1 MPAQSSS
8 LQQSALS
15 GLGLAAGLFGLVAL
29 GALGGFALAI
39 GEVQALWVAL
49 SVIAGIA
56 ILVDFRIGAMLL
68 VLLLPIADTTFF
80 PHALLGV
87 TGLNP
92 LNLLMAATLLSY
104 VLRGRLLVAS
114 AGALLPKPLI
124 WLFEVTIVIG
134 GLLGAPHADHIA
146 PWFYEN
152 QVIHF
157 YDASGYLRDMLF
169 KPMFIVVIAV
179 LIGAAAARAQRPE
192 RFIIPIALSVWLIAL
207 IEIGFVLA
215 SGVRFGLLAA
225 SNAREFF
232 DALGMHANDLGR
244 LFALAYA
251 LLLFTWWETKSVGL
265 KSFLFVSM
273 GLLAFA
279 LLLTFSR
286 GAFMGF
292 LLVNA
297 LFLAWKFNAKTLG
310 LAVLGLA
317 MSLLVLPNYVFER
330 VLLGFGSGG
339 SADAVSAGRIDGIW
353 MPLMSEV
360 FRSPLW
366 GNGLGFVMWSTPM
379 QTEVM
384 LPVTHPHNAF
394 LESYLDVGA
403 IGLAL
408 IVCYYISVWRGFRA
422 LGSNAYLSP
431 ELRGFFQGGAAAL
444 LCFAITGFAGGSL
457 RPDSEFVY
465 LWMAIGMMYGVMAR
479 RPAG

>member
-8 LQQSALS
+8 LQQSALG

-29 GALGGFALAI
+29 GALGGFALAV
-39 GEVQALWVAL
+39 GELQALWVAL

-68 VLLLPIADTTFF
+68 VILLPIADTTFF

-104 VLRGRLLVAS
+104 ALRGRLVAS

-124 WLFEVTIVIG
+124 WLFIVPIVIG
-134 GLLGAPHADHIA
+134 GLIGAPNADHIA

-157 YDASGYLRDMLF
+157 YDAMGYLRDMLF

-179 LIGAAAARAQRPE
+179 LIGAAAARAQKPE

-215 SGVRFGLLAA
+215 SGIRFGLLAA

-232 DALGMHANDLGR
+232 NALGMHANDLGR

-273 GLLAFA
+273 GVLVFA

-317 MSLLVLPNYVFER
+317 LSLLVLPNYVFER
-330 VLLGFGSGG
+330 VLLGFGAGG

-379 QTEVM
+379 QTEAM

-403 IGLAL
+403 IGLVL
-408 IVCYYISVWRGFRA
+408 IVCYYLSVWRGFRS

>member
-1 MPAQSSS
+1 MPAQSPT

-15 GLGLAAGLFGLVAL
+15 GLGLAAGLLGLVAL

-39 GEVQALWVAL
+39 GEVQSLWVAL
-49 SVIAGIA
+49 SVIAAIA
-56 ILVDFRIGAMLL
+56 ILVDFRIGAVLL
-68 VLLLPIADTTFF
+68 ALLLPISDTTLF

-92 LNLLMAATLLSY
+92 TNLLMAATLLSY
-104 VLRGRLLVAS
+104 VLRGRLVAA
-114 AGALLPKPLI
+114 AGALVPKPLI
-124 WLFEVTIVIG
+124 WLYVVPIVVG
-134 GLLGAPHADHIA
+134 GLIGAPNAERIA

-157 YDASGYLRDMLF
+157 LDAAGYLRDMLF
-169 KPMFIVVIAV
+169 KPMFIVVIAL
-179 LIGAAAARAQRPE
+179 LIGAAAARAQKPE
-192 RFIIPIALSVWLIAL
+192 RFIIPIALSVWVIAL

-215 SGVRFGLLAA
+215 SGIRFGLLAA

-244 LFALAYA
+244 VFALAYA

-265 KSFLFVSM
+265 KTFLFATM
-273 GLLAFA
+273 GVLAFA

-286 GAFMGF
+286 GAFLGF

-297 LFLAWKFNAKTLG
+297 LFLAWKFNAKSLG

-317 MSLLVLPNYVFER
+317 LSLALLPNYVFDR
-330 VLLGFGSGG
+330 VLLGFGAGG

-353 MPLMSEV
+353 LPLMSQMLT
-360 FRSPLW
+360 SPIW
-366 GNGLGFVMWSTPM
+366 GHGLGFVMWSPPM
-379 QTEVM
+379 QTEAM

-403 IGLAL
+403 VGLAL
-408 IVCYYISVWRGFRA
+408 ILWYFVTVWRGFRS

-444 LCFAITGFAGGSL
+444 VCFLITGFAGGSL

>member
-1 MPAQSSS
+1 MPANSPT
-8 LQQSALS
+8 LQQTALNS
-15 GLGLAAGLFGLVAL
+15 LGLAAGLAGLVAL
-29 GALGGFALAI
+29 GALGGLALAL
-39 GEVQALWVAL
+39 GELQSLWVAL

-56 ILVDFRIGAMLL
+56 ILVDFRIGAVLL
-68 VLLLPIADTTFF
+68 ALLLPVSDTAFF
-80 PHALLGV
+80 PHSLLGV

-92 LNLLMAATLLSY
+92 INLLMAATLLSFL
-104 VLRGRLLVAS
+104 LRGRLVAA
-114 AGALLPKPLI
+114 AGAVLPKPLL
-124 WLFEVTIVIG
+124 WFYVVPIVIG
-134 GLLGAPHADHIA
+134 GLIGAPNADRIA

-157 YDASGYLRDMLF
+157 LNAAGYLRDLLI

-179 LIGAAAARAQRPE
+179 LLGAAVARAQKPE
-192 RFIIPIALSVWLIAL
+192 RFIIPIALSVWTIAL
-207 IEIGFVLA
+207 LEIGYVLA
-215 SGVRFGLLAA
+215 SGIRFGLLAA

-251 LLLFTWWETKSVGL
+251 LLLFTWWEAKSAGL
-265 KSFLFVSM
+265 KMFLFVTM
-273 GLLAFA
+273 GVLTFA

-297 LFLAWKFNAKTLG
+297 LFLAWKFNAKTMG

-317 MSLLVLPNYVFER
+317 LSLLLLPHYVFDR
-330 VLLGFGSGG
+330 VLVGFGAGG
-339 SADAVSAGRIDGIW
+339 GADAVSAGRIEGIW
-353 MPLMSEV
+353 LPLVGEL

-366 GNGLGFVMWSTPM
+366 GNGLGFVMWSYPM
-379 QTEVM
+379 QTEAM
-384 LPVTHPHNAF
+384 LPVTHPHNAY
-394 LESYLDVGA
+394 LESYLDMGA
-403 IGLAL
+403 LGLAL
-408 IVCYYISVWRGFRA
+408 IVCYYLTVWRGFRA

-444 LCFAITGFAGGSL
+444 LCFAITGMAGGSL